1 MEEAAWQASYRA
13 AEQLVEWKRY
23 KEALEETQRLLALDP
38 EDADAMALAGRIQ
51 LCMDRHREALHWAQE
66 ALRRDPEHL
75 AAWFVRVSAYYESGQ
90 LKAFQ
95 EALAEAQR
103 LDPYESFYYYLN
115 ANYYNKKGQFH
126 LAKSELLRALEIQ
139 PYNPVYLA
147 LLSYVEALL
156 GDYEASAK
164 LDAQT
169 IRLDAESSHVLLH
182 LAWAARER
190 GDFKLDETY
199 MKSAIRLNPDE
210 KQFQDE
216 YLEAL
221 QRAHPLYRIFAVPG
235 KYVRKMRPW
244 HIWIAWAAAWI
255 LFKPLIFLFIILYVL
270 SKWGTK
276 ALVHVRVF
284 GWRRR

>member
-1 MEEAAWQASYRA
+1 MEDAAWQSSYQT
-13 AEQLVEWKRY
+13 AEQLIEWNRY

-38 EDADAMALAGRIQ
+38 EDADAMALAGRIYV
-51 LCMDRHREALHWAQE
+51 LMDRHTEGLHWSTE

-75 AAWFVRVSAYYESGQ
+75 LAWFVRVTAYYESGQ
-90 LKAFQ
+90 LQAFQ
-95 EALAEAQR
+95 EALTEALR

-115 ANYYNKKGQFH
+115 ANYYNKKGQFP

-139 PYNPVYLA
+139 PHNAVYLA

-156 GDYEASAK
+156 GHFEESARI
-164 LDAQT
+164 DAQA
-169 IRLDAESSHVLLH
+169 IRIDAETPHVLLH
-182 LAWAARER
+182 LAWAARTR

-199 MKSAIRLNPDE
+199 MKSAVRLNPDE

-221 QRAHPLYRIFAVPG
+221 QLAHPMFRIFTVPG
-235 KYVRKMRPW
+235 KYIRRMKPW
-244 HIWIAWAAAWI
+244 QIWVAWIAAWI
-255 LFKPLIFLFIILYVL
+255 LFRPLVLLLIVLYAI
-270 SKWGTK
+270 SKLGTK